1 MDSKLIIEFSDNI
14 ETTENT
20 SDNDK
25 IDNVEVTEK
34 KLKTK
39 EYNKIYHSTSEHF
52 INNYKNA
59 KKECECGKVISRLNY
74 FHHIKNK
81 CHINTMKKINEIIM
95 RYEKV

>member
-20 SDNDK
+20 SDNDN
-25 IDNVEVTEK
+25 IDDVEVNER

-52 INNYKNA
+52 ISNHKNA
-59 KKECECGKVISRLNY
+59 KKKCKCGKVISRLNY
-74 FHHIKNK
+74 FHHIKCK
-81 CHINTMKKINEIIM
+81 YHINTMQKINEIIM